1 MKFASIA
8 LVAVAAATQK
18 HNQVMLYNL
27 MQLEEQGA
35 PACPPPLAITED
47 ELNYQLGEFSRNF
60 DMKNWDNA

>member
-27 MQLEEQGA
+27 MQLEE
-35 PACPPPLAITED
+35 
-47 ELNYQLGEFSRNF
+47 
-60 DMKNWDNA
+60 